1 MLRRQNLKEKITS
14 KQRNKKTNKQKLNF
28 FLKFRAGQS
37 LFKLN
42 DLEVFDLEAFFRK
55 LTLLLIR
62 Y

>member
-1 MLRRQNLKEKITS
+1 MLRRQNFKE
-14 KQRNKKTNKQKLNF
+14 KTNKQTKTQF
-28 FLKFRAGQS
+28 FRKFRAGQS